1 MEAST
6 VTPDAELRAR
16 RIRRYDF
23 RHPDKIGKDQMRELE
38 ALYQHVG
45 RLFSSYLS
53 GRARIAVEVS
63 VKNLEQMTY
72 EKYLEGLPS
81 PGIYASVQANPLQGN
96 WLLFMDG
103 VTGFILL
110 DRLFGGR
117 GDSPEEVRSLTEI
130 EQTVANKFLMDLC
143 HSLAEAWRGVVKIEP
158 EIKAT
163 ASNPIFLQIAGPS
176 DAIVVAR
183 MRVSIR
189 GYEGGVEVCMPY
201 ASLRNV
207 ISRLSPQWAGV
218 DQKTRDF
225 GFMEAILTSLLDA
238 PFEVKVVIGEGR
250 MSLADLY
257 TLRAGDV
264 ICLERRAE
272 EPVEVLVEG
281 KPLFLGRP
289 CRVGRT
295 LSVLVTGFPE
305 GNTRVCSGGS

>member
-1 MEAST
+1 MM
-6 VTPDAELRAR
+6 TPDADLRDKK
-16 RIRRYDF
+16 IRGYDF

-38 ALYQHVG
+38 ALYQHAG

-63 VKNLEQMTY
+63 VKNLEQMAY

-103 VTGFILL
+103 TIGFILL
-110 DRLFGGR
+110 DRLFGGH

-143 HSLAEAWRGVVKIEP
+143 HSLAEAWHGIVKIEP

-176 DAIVVAR
+176 DVVVVAR

-189 GYEGGVEVCMPY
+189 GYEGSVEVCMPY
-201 ASLRNV
+201 TSLRNV
-207 ISRLSPQWAGV
+207 ISRLLPQWTGAN
-218 DQKTRDF
+218 QKARNFD
-225 GFMEAILTSLLDA
+225 FMEEVLASLLDA
-238 PFEVKVVIGEGR
+238 PFELKVVIGEGR

-257 TLRAGDV
+257 TLQTGDV

-281 KPLFLGRP
+281 RPLFLGRP

-295 LSVLVTGFPE
+295 LSVLITGLLE
-305 GNTRVCSGGS
+305 ENTRVCSKGS